1 MTINELKDEARS
13 LRESKNYSDA
23 LAIYDSLW
31 AESNDRFNEW
41 DGWSYAFCLLKTQ
54 QYDKGIAVS
63 RYMIEKFPLFINTK
77 NVFCW
82 CLYYQKI
89 KPQVKNEDEFIKA
102 ANEIILH
109 CKQEKY
115 SPFAI
120 TVFAVATYINEKPAY
135 NPVKI
140 LEWILKL
147 NPELLEDSVKIMEE
161 KDTGKE
167 VELASDRE
175 KFFSLLIK
183 AYFETYEFE
192 KCLQACN
199 LAFKSISKFHYDND
213 IWFKRKKAQCLS
225 HKGELDESVK
235 IYEEIIKKK
244 SDWFIK
250 SEIAELYFKMND
262 INKALKFACDAALSS
277 GDSEKK
283 MKLYE
288 LLANLNT
295 KLGNYE
301 IAKKHIALVYSIRKE
316 HEWKL
321 DQILDTI
328 EKFDVNIDNLGDAKS
343 QERNLKKEWEILM
356 FGDKESN
363 NGTII
368 SILPNGKAGFIKKDD
383 GSSYYFNLRSFVG
396 RKEFAIP
403 GRNVT
408 FIIEDGFDIKK
419 NIQTKIAVNVKPLK

>member
-1 MTINELKDEARS
+1 
-13 LRESKNYSDA
+13 
-23 LAIYDSLW
+23 
-31 AESNDRFNEW
+31 
-41 DGWSYAFCLLKTQ
+41 
-54 QYDKGIAVS
+54 
-63 RYMIEKFPLFINTK
+63 
-77 NVFCW
+77 
-82 CLYYQKI
+82 
-89 KPQVKNEDEFIKA
+89 
-102 ANEIILH
+102 
-109 CKQEKY
+109 
-115 SPFAI
+115 
-120 TVFAVATYINEKPAY
+120 
-135 NPVKI
+135 
-140 LEWILKL
+140 
-147 NPELLEDSVKIMEE
+147 
-161 KDTGKE
+161 
-167 VELASDRE
+167 
-175 KFFSLLIK
+175 
-183 AYFETYEFE
+183 
-192 KCLQACN
+192 
-199 LAFKSISKFHYDND
+199 
-213 IWFKRKKAQCLS
+213 
-225 HKGELDESVK
+225 
-235 IYEEIIKKK
+235 
-244 SDWFIK
+244 
-250 SEIAELYFKMND
+250 MND
-262 INKALKFACDAALSS
+262 FNKALKFACDAALSS